1 MSGQPPSRMGAAQR
15 PWAFTASA
23 YGDVIPDDDDYLS
36 AVAWADRRWLHL
48 EGRYNYED
56 LKTGS
61 VCAGANFSVGHDAW
75 LDVTPM
81 LGGVFGQTSGI
92 APAYRVAAGYG
103 IVDAYSEDEYL
114 VAGDSTDNF
123 FYAWSELGV
132 TPLAWLRIGIAGQRT
147 RVYQTE
153 LEIQRGF
160 LVGLSHG
167 PTSLSTYVFN
177 LGWDSPTV
185 VFSAAVEFSERRGG
199 GRQRRTAT
207 PTTSPRPGRR
217 ARGVRRDRRP
227 VEARVLN
234 GLTAQ

>member
-103 IVDAYSEDEYL
+103 IVDAYSEGEYL

-132 TPLAWLRIGIAGQRT
+132 TPLAWLRIGGDPARIPGGPVPRPREPEHVRIQPRVGQPYG
-147 RVYQTE
+147 RV
-153 LEIQRGF
+153 
-160 LVGLSHG
+160 
-167 PTSLSTYVFN
+167 
-177 LGWDSPTV
+177 LG
-185 VFSAAVEFSERRGG
+185 RGG
-199 GRQRRTAT
+199 VLGEK
-207 PTTSPRPGRR
+207 GRR
-217 ARGVRRDRRP
+217 AAAQDGNSYDVA
-227 VEARVLN
+227 EAGPSCSRS
-234 GLTAQ
+234 TT